1 MSAARSAPA
10 GRHTC
15 ATDDQYVVPESGE
28 VGKGNSELNH
38 IYEDGFSQ
46 GEMDCNE
53 THLGE
58 EDLNRK
64 RSRVQEGSSSE
75 EGWQTISRGHKI
87 VRKDTQEIIEKE
99 IQVLATCSNLMPKQ
113 FALARLFQQNS
124 IDGIRRV
131 KYVHQYKILITFENI
146 THADRF
152 IQCQA
157 FSELGWTCRK
167 TTEVGISFGIIRDI
181 DLEVT
186 EEDIMKN
193 ICCDVE
199 LLYAKRLNKRNYN
212 GGAAAGWIQCE
223 AIRLAFRGPAL
234 PAYVSIH
241 GMRVNVLPYVFPVT
255 QCSRCWKFGHT
266 RLLCPSKKV
275 VCPKCTKNHENCEST
290 TYRCVNCTGDHMALQ
305 KICPVFKKEKK
316 LREIM
321 SEFNCTYRKA
331 LTLYVPASPI
341 LGMQQSQKQIPI
353 EITRPQKSHME
364 TECAVEEIV
373 QPVQK
378 EKLMSHLF
386 ATSEQNAFKPVQN
399 RKLKKQKKRPPTPA
413 PSPACAPQPADSASN
428 KESDGSE
435 DDTHTNDEGPRKT
448 RASYQTSGIGFI
460 KLLSKL
466 YRVTVGNDSLEVKI
480 QKIVKYCTEWILS
493 VIMSGM
499 SVDSLFSIFGN
510 DER

>member
-1 MSAARSAPA
+1 
-10 GRHTC
+10 
-15 ATDDQYVVPESGE
+15 
-28 VGKGNSELNH
+28 
-38 IYEDGFSQ
+38 
-46 GEMDCNE
+46 MDCNE
-53 THLGE
+53 TRLGE
-58 EDLNRK
+58 EDMNKK

-87 VRKDTQEIIEKE
+87 VRKDTQEMIEE
-99 IQVLATCSNLMPKQ
+99 EAQVLATCSNIMPKQ
-113 FALARLFQQNS
+113 FALAKLFQQHNVN
-124 IDGIRRV
+124 GIRRV

-157 FSELGWTCRK
+157 FSELGWRCRK

-193 ICCDVE
+193 ICCDVD

-212 GGAAAGWIQCE
+212 GGVASGWIQCE

-241 GMRVNVLPYVFPVT
+241 GMRVKVIPYVFPVT

-266 RLLCPSKKV
+266 RLLCSSTKV

-290 TYRCVNCTGDHMALQ
+290 SFRCVNCTGNHMALQ
-305 KICPVFKKEKK
+305 KICPVFKKEKI
-316 LREIM
+316 LRELM
-321 SEFNCTYRKA
+321 SDFNCTYRKA
-331 LTLYVPASPI
+331 LTLYVPPSPI
-341 LGMQQSQKQIPI
+341 LGKQQSQDQMPI
-353 EITRPQKSHME
+353 DVSRLQKSQME
-364 TECAVEEIV
+364 TERAIEDTV
-373 QPVQK
+373 QPTQK
-378 EKLMSHLF
+378 EKLMSFLF
-386 ATSEQNAFKPVQN
+386 ATAEQNSFKPVQN
-399 RKLKKQKKRPPTPA
+399 RKVRKQKKRPATPA
-413 PSPACAPQPADSASN
+413 PAPSCVPQPTDSASN
-428 KESDGSE
+428 MESDGSE
-435 DDTHTNDEGPRKT
+435 DDTHTNYEGPRKT
-448 RASYQTSGIGFI
+448 RTSYQTSGIGFI

-499 SVDSLFSIFGN
+499 SVDSLFGIF
-510 DER
+510 DKD